1 MDRDMTSYI
10 NMIQITKGI
19 GLNNIQ
25 VKEAHDTFNKSV
37 HLLKIGV
44 TKIDLITF
52 IVGVLIVD
60 GTFTET
66 YLFQLMVE
74 STKNIKPGSINAAK
88 KMDGTFTETYLF
100 QLILESTKDIK
111 PGSIKAA
118 KKMNRQF
125 IRDLANEVGK
135 GLSCNR
141 LPIIREYCNSMKSIM
156 R

>member
-25 VKEAHDTFNKSV
+25 VKKAHDTFNKSV

-44 TKIDLITF
+44 TKIDLIRF

-60 GTFTET
+60 GTFTEA
-66 YLFQLMVE
+66 YLFQLM
-74 STKNIKPGSINAAK
+74 
-88 KMDGTFTETYLF
+88 
-100 QLILESTKDIK
+100 LESTKDIK
-111 PGSIKAA
+111 PGSMKAA
-118 KKMNRQF
+118 KEMNGQF
-125 IRDLANEVGK
+125 IKDLASEAER

-141 LPIIREYCNSMKSIM
+141 LPIIRDYCHSIKYIM